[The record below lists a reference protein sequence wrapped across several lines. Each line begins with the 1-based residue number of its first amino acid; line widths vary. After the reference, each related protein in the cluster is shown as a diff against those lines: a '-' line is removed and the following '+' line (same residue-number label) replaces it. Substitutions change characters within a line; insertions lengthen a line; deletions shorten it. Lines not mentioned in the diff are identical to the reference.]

1 MTKEI
6 IEKRIKET
14 ESNIKNWYTQP
25 GETEKESN
33 YYLRMEKK
41 YLAFLKNKVTGISY
55 LGMKSKS
62 RIDDI
67 MSRVECF

>member
-1 MTKEI
+1 MYGETREF

-41 YLAFLKNKVTGISY
+41 YLEFLRSKIGVKG
-55 LGMKSKS
+55 KS
-62 RIDDI
+62 RIEDI
-67 MSRVECF
+67 MSKVELF

>member
-41 YLAFLKNKVTGISY
+41 YLAFLKNKV
-55 LGMKSKS
+55 GMKSKS